1 MVELTVIVALNYL
14 DRGVERCA
22 HIQEKMRENAKGVR
36 LEAKGK
42 GLGVVSA
49 IINNDEVI
57 LIATQTNNWRCPKIT
72 MC

>member
-14 DRGVERCA
+14 DRGVERCG
-22 HIQEKMRENAKGVR
+22 HIREKMRENTKGVV

-42 GLGVVSA
+42 GPGVASA

-57 LIATQTNNWRCPKIT
+57 LIAAQTNNWGCPEIT